1 MSRLGRP
8 VSLVTA
14 HEPNPSVRAFVH
26 SLRTRHGFQVIYS
39 DRSVFTGLPI
49 LQALRRHEVVGV
61 QMEPWGSSRG
71 SHTVEFFGRPMRFQL
86 GPFAVARVARAPIVP
101 VFALRTGIRQYV
113 LRVVG
118 RFDPT
123 TPAESAAALEATVRA
138 YEGLVREAPSQ
149 WLMFED
155 VWRDGGAAV
164 PLEADDTAFVS
175 ARARAR

>member
-1 MSRLGRP
+1 GFRLGP
-8 VSLVTA
+8 L
-14 HEPNPSVRAFVH
+14 
-26 SLRTRHGFQVIYS
+26 
-39 DRSVFTGLPI
+39 
-49 LQALRRHEVVGV
+49 
-61 QMEPWGSSRG
+61 
-71 SHTVEFFGRPMRFQL
+71 
-86 GPFAVARVARAPIVP
+86 AVARVARAPIVP

-164 PLEADDTAFVS
+164 PLEAGGTAVGS
-175 ARARAR
+175 APAPGRQAGARAAGGRAGARGEHRARAHPLR